1 MKGGCL
7 MVQTPM
13 RVVKTV
19 SMDVPN
25 LGAQI
30 RAAREADRR
39 PLVKICA
46 EVGMTAANWY
56 RIEAEKQ
63 MLPLDTLQ
71 KIEQVLGVDFG
82 VSFDNE
88 AAHASR

>member
-1 MKGGCL
+1 
-7 MVQTPM
+7 MVQVPM

-19 SMDVPN
+19 AMDVPN

-39 PLVKICA
+39 PLVQICA

-71 KIEQVLGVDFG
+71 KIEEVLGVDFG
-82 VSFDNE
+82 VNFGKE
-88 AAHASR
+88 VAA